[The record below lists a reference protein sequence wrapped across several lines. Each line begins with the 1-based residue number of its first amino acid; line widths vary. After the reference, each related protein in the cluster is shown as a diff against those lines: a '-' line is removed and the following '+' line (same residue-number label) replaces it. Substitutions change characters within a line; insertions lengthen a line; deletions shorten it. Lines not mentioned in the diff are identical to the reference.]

1 MPNSAVTPT
10 TELDALLTTR
20 HEGHGLPRAFYHDAA
35 LYDAE
40 IRTIWQ
46 GGWLF
51 AGFEIEIPQPGDF
64 LTLAVDG
71 SSVLVIRD
79 DAGSVRA
86 FHNVCRHRGSQLCR
100 NESGHVRAIVCPYHS
115 WTYSRQG
122 ALVACWGTA
131 NTTGRR
137 YRNCATAP
145 ERPEGLRRSAALRRR
160 RVTRGRRSRA
170 AASSCR
176 SRRVRE
182 SRRTRLRQS
191 RA

>member
-20 HEGHGLPRAFYHDAA
+20 HEGHGLPRAFYHDAP

-100 NESGHVRAIVCPYHS
+100 NESGTCAPLCARITAGRIPGRGRSSHAP
-115 WTYSRQG
+115 
-122 ALVACWGTA
+122 ACTMA
-131 NTTGRR
+131 ST
-137 YRNCATAP
+137 
-145 ERPEGLRRSAALRRR
+145 RRSS
-160 RVTRGRRSRA
+160 V
-170 AASSCR
+170 SSPFT
-176 SRRVRE
+176 S
-182 SRRTRLRQS
+182 
-191 RA
+191 A